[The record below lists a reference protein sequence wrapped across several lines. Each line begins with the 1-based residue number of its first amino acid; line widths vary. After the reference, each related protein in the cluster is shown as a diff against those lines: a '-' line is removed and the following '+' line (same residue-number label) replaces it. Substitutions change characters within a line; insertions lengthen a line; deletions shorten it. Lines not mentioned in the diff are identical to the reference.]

1 MKSFLKYVAEDI
13 IRDYGTDLSRIM
25 VVFPNKR
32 ASLFLNEELMKIVQK
47 PFWSP
52 NYMTISDMFLQ
63 NTSLQQA
70 DPIKLICDLHK
81 SFVKCTGVDET
92 LDHFYGWGQLLLA
105 DFDDL
110 DKNLGDARKIFINIA
125 DLHELDDDSYL
136 DEDKRRILK
145 KFFGNFKDTQNTE
158 LKRRFMALWN
168 HLYDI
173 YTDFNQRLASQ
184 GLAYEGALYR
194 HVIEADTLNLRYDTY
209 LFVGFNMMQQVE
221 TALYRRIKQDASCH
235 FYWDY
240 DKYYVG
246 QNKNEAGVY
255 INQYLKLF
263 GNKLSEPSLQN
274 GIYNNLNSKKK
285 ITYINAATENIQA
298 RYVND
303 WLMEKVEDDHGNL
316 VPRYQTG
323 RKTAIVLAD
332 ENLLS
337 TVIHSLPT
345 EIDSHVNITL
355 GYPLKQTPFFSLIMQ
370 LINLQTIGSV
380 KGSTAFRLHD
390 VVKALRHPYAKY
402 ISSNYQDLL
411 HKIEE
416 QKLYFLDR
424 DVLCAEEDE
433 GMNMMFADLEA
444 SENRCLALV
453 GYLVNILR
461 LIGSHANDGED
472 SLFQESLFR
481 TYTLINRL
489 KCLIESGDLDI
500 DIMTLQRLI
509 QQLFQNTNVP
519 FHGEPVIG
527 VQIMGVLETRNL
539 DFDHILVLSCNEGNL
554 PKGVND
560 SSFIPYSIRKAHG
573 LTTIDNKVAIFAYYF
588 YRLIQRAQDVTL
600 CYNSSTDEGHTGE
613 MSRFMLQ
620 LLVESKHVISRKTI
634 VSGQNVETHKAEVI
648 VKTPQMMEILDKPRL
663 ITPTFLNTYLRCA
676 KSFYYKY
683 ILSIREPEEL
693 EDEMDNRMFGNIF
706 HRAAQLFYLKFASNS
721 DIKIGTDGEKS
732 LIRPIVI
739 NKGDIQNAIKDE
751 SLLYRLVDQAFK
763 EELFKIKDQKKSPQY
778 NGLQLINREV
788 ITNYLKQLL
797 YIDIKLAPFTIKGL
811 EIKVE
816 KTFEFST
823 PSGTKNLRLGGF
835 IDRLD
840 EVSASESSDHNILGE
855 RIRVID
861 YKTGRIPSSLPKVVE
876 SLFDPNELDKH
887 TDYYLQAMLYSYI
900 VKQSKKLNPANES
913 VSPGLL
919 FIQQSGAS
927 DYEPTLKFGKEYI
940 SDVSPYKEKFF
951 AGLNHLI
958 SDIFDPNSQFAPT
971 EKKDRCELCPYK
983 TLCK

>member
-63 NTSLQQA
+63 NTSLQLA

-274 GIYNNLNSKKK
+274 SIYNNLNSKKK

-355 GYPLKQTPFFSLIMQ
+355 GYPLKQTPF
-370 LINLQTIGSV
+370 SV
-380 KGSTAFRLHD
+380 
-390 VVKALRHPYAKY
+390 
-402 ISSNYQDLL
+402 
-411 HKIEE
+411 
-416 QKLYFLDR
+416 
-424 DVLCAEEDE
+424 
-433 GMNMMFADLEA
+433 
-444 SENRCLALV
+444 
-453 GYLVNILR
+453 
-461 LIGSHANDGED
+461 
-472 SLFQESLFR
+472 
-481 TYTLINRL
+481 
-489 KCLIESGDLDI
+489 
-500 DIMTLQRLI
+500 
-509 QQLFQNTNVP
+509 
-519 FHGEPVIG
+519 
-527 VQIMGVLETRNL
+527 
-539 DFDHILVLSCNEGNL
+539 
-554 PKGVND
+554 
-560 SSFIPYSIRKAHG
+560 
-573 LTTIDNKVAIFAYYF
+573 
-588 YRLIQRAQDVTL
+588 
-600 CYNSSTDEGHTGE
+600 
-613 MSRFMLQ
+613 
-620 LLVESKHVISRKTI
+620 
-634 VSGQNVETHKAEVI
+634 
-648 VKTPQMMEILDKPRL
+648 
-663 ITPTFLNTYLRCA
+663 
-676 KSFYYKY
+676 
-683 ILSIREPEEL
+683 
-693 EDEMDNRMFGNIF
+693 
-706 HRAAQLFYLKFASNS
+706 
-721 DIKIGTDGEKS
+721 
-732 LIRPIVI
+732 
-739 NKGDIQNAIKDE
+739 
-751 SLLYRLVDQAFK
+751 
-763 EELFKIKDQKKSPQY
+763 
-778 NGLQLINREV
+778 
-788 ITNYLKQLL
+788 
-797 YIDIKLAPFTIKGL
+797 
-811 EIKVE
+811 
-816 KTFEFST
+816 
-823 PSGTKNLRLGGF
+823 
-835 IDRLD
+835 
-840 EVSASESSDHNILGE
+840 
-855 RIRVID
+855 
-861 YKTGRIPSSLPKVVE
+861 
-876 SLFDPNELDKH
+876 
-887 TDYYLQAMLYSYI
+887 
-900 VKQSKKLNPANES
+900 
-913 VSPGLL
+913 
-919 FIQQSGAS
+919 
-927 DYEPTLKFGKEYI
+927 
-940 SDVSPYKEKFF
+940 
-951 AGLNHLI
+951 
-958 SDIFDPNSQFAPT
+958 
-971 EKKDRCELCPYK
+971 
-983 TLCK
+983 

>member
-32 ASLFLNEELMKIVQK
+32 ASLFLNEELMKIVKK

-63 NTSLQQA
+63 NTSLQLA

-194 HVIEADTLNLRYDTY
+194 HVIEADTLNLHYDTY

-274 GIYNNLNSKKK
+274 GIYNNLNSQKK

-303 WLMEKVEDDHGNL
+303 WLMEKVEDEHGNL

-355 GYPLKQTPFFSLIMQ
+355 GYPLKQTPF
-370 LINLQTIGSV
+370 SV
-380 KGSTAFRLHD
+380 
-390 VVKALRHPYAKY
+390 
-402 ISSNYQDLL
+402 
-411 HKIEE
+411 
-416 QKLYFLDR
+416 
-424 DVLCAEEDE
+424 
-433 GMNMMFADLEA
+433 
-444 SENRCLALV
+444 
-453 GYLVNILR
+453 
-461 LIGSHANDGED
+461 
-472 SLFQESLFR
+472 
-481 TYTLINRL
+481 
-489 KCLIESGDLDI
+489 
-500 DIMTLQRLI
+500 
-509 QQLFQNTNVP
+509 
-519 FHGEPVIG
+519 
-527 VQIMGVLETRNL
+527 
-539 DFDHILVLSCNEGNL
+539 
-554 PKGVND
+554 
-560 SSFIPYSIRKAHG
+560 
-573 LTTIDNKVAIFAYYF
+573 
-588 YRLIQRAQDVTL
+588 
-600 CYNSSTDEGHTGE
+600 
-613 MSRFMLQ
+613 
-620 LLVESKHVISRKTI
+620 
-634 VSGQNVETHKAEVI
+634 
-648 VKTPQMMEILDKPRL
+648 
-663 ITPTFLNTYLRCA
+663 
-676 KSFYYKY
+676 
-683 ILSIREPEEL
+683 
-693 EDEMDNRMFGNIF
+693 
-706 HRAAQLFYLKFASNS
+706 
-721 DIKIGTDGEKS
+721 
-732 LIRPIVI
+732 
-739 NKGDIQNAIKDE
+739 
-751 SLLYRLVDQAFK
+751 
-763 EELFKIKDQKKSPQY
+763 
-778 NGLQLINREV
+778 
-788 ITNYLKQLL
+788 
-797 YIDIKLAPFTIKGL
+797 
-811 EIKVE
+811 
-816 KTFEFST
+816 
-823 PSGTKNLRLGGF
+823 
-835 IDRLD
+835 
-840 EVSASESSDHNILGE
+840 
-855 RIRVID
+855 
-861 YKTGRIPSSLPKVVE
+861 
-876 SLFDPNELDKH
+876 
-887 TDYYLQAMLYSYI
+887 
-900 VKQSKKLNPANES
+900 
-913 VSPGLL
+913 
-919 FIQQSGAS
+919 
-927 DYEPTLKFGKEYI
+927 
-940 SDVSPYKEKFF
+940 
-951 AGLNHLI
+951 
-958 SDIFDPNSQFAPT
+958 
-971 EKKDRCELCPYK
+971 
-983 TLCK
+983 

>member
-63 NTSLQQA
+63 NTSLQLA

-136 DEDKRRILK
+136 DEEKRRILK

-194 HVIEADTLNLRYDTY
+194 HVIEADTLNLHYDTY

-221 TALYRRIKQDASCH
+221 TALYRRIKQDATCH

-263 GNKLSEPSLQN
+263 GNKLSEPSIQN
-274 GIYNNLNSKKK
+274 DIYNNLNSKKK

-355 GYPLKQTPFFSLIMQ
+355 GYPLKQTPFYSLIMQ

-380 KGSTAFRLHD
+380 KGSTAFRLHY

-411 HKIEE
+411 NKIEE

-444 SENRCLALV
+444 SEKRCLALI

-489 KCLIESGDLDI
+489 KCLVESGDLDI
-500 DIMTLQRLI
+500 DMMTLQRLI
-509 QQLFQNTNVP
+509 QQLFQSTNVP

-600 CYNSSTDEGHTGE
+600 AYNSSTDEGHTGE

-620 LLVESKHVISRKTI
+620 LLVESKHVIRRKTI

-648 VKTPQMMEILDKPRL
+648 VKTPKMMEILDEPRL
-663 ITPTFLNTYLRCA
+663 ITPTFLNTYQRCA

-706 HRAAQLFYLKFASNS
+706 HRAAQLFYLKFASSS
-721 DIKIGTDGEKS
+721 DIKVETDGEKS
-732 LIRPIVI
+732 LIKPIVI
-739 NKGDIQNAIKDE
+739 TKGDIQNAIKDE

-763 EELFKIKDQKKSPQY
+763 EELFKIKDQKKTPQY

-797 YIDIKLAPFTIKGL
+797 YIDMKLAPFTIKGL

-823 PSGTKNLRLGGF
+823 PSGTKILRLGGF

-840 EVSASESSDHNILGE
+840 EVSASESSDNSILGE

-861 YKTGRIPSSLPKVVE
+861 YKTGRIPSSLPKEVE
-876 SLFDPNELDKH
+876 SLFDPNELEKH

-927 DYEPTLKFGKEYI
+927 GYEPTLKFRKDYI

-951 AGLNHLI
+951 EGLNHLI

-971 EKKDRCELCPYK
+971 EDKKRCELCPYK

>member
-1 MKSFLKYVAEDI
+1 
-13 IRDYGTDLSRIM
+13 
-25 VVFPNKR
+25 
-32 ASLFLNEELMKIVQK
+32 
-47 PFWSP
+47 
-52 NYMTISDMFLQ
+52 
-63 NTSLQQA
+63 
-70 DPIKLICDLHK
+70 
-81 SFVKCTGVDET
+81 
-92 LDHFYGWGQLLLA
+92 
-105 DFDDL
+105 
-110 DKNLGDARKIFINIA
+110 
-125 DLHELDDDSYL
+125 
-136 DEDKRRILK
+136 
-145 KFFGNFKDTQNTE
+145 
-158 LKRRFMALWN
+158 
-168 HLYDI
+168 
-173 YTDFNQRLASQ
+173 
-184 GLAYEGALYR
+184 
-194 HVIEADTLNLRYDTY
+194 
-209 LFVGFNMMQQVE
+209 
-221 TALYRRIKQDASCH
+221 
-235 FYWDY
+235 
-240 DKYYVG
+240 
-246 QNKNEAGVY
+246 
-255 INQYLKLF
+255 
-263 GNKLSEPSLQN
+263 
-274 GIYNNLNSKKK
+274 
-285 ITYINAATENIQA
+285 
-298 RYVND
+298 
-303 WLMEKVEDDHGNL
+303 
-316 VPRYQTG
+316 
-323 RKTAIVLAD
+323 
-332 ENLLS
+332 
-337 TVIHSLPT
+337 
-345 EIDSHVNITL
+345 
-355 GYPLKQTPFFSLIMQ
+355 MQ

-380 KGSTAFRLHD
+380 KGSTAFRLHY

-433 GMNMMFADLEA
+433 GMDMMFADLEA

-509 QQLFQNTNVP
+509 QQLFQSTNVP

-648 VKTPQMMEILDKPRL
+648 VKTPQMMEILEKPRL

-706 HRAAQLFYLKFASNS
+706 HRAAQLFYLKFASSS

-788 ITNYLKQLL
+788 ITNYLKHLL

-816 KTFEFST
+816 KLLNS
-823 PSGTKNLRLGGF
+823 LL
-835 IDRLD
+835 LL
-840 EVSASESSDHNILGE
+840 VQ
-855 RIRVID
+855 RI
-861 YKTGRIPSSLPKVVE
+861 
-876 SLFDPNELDKH
+876 
-887 TDYYLQAMLYSYI
+887 
-900 VKQSKKLNPANES
+900 
-913 VSPGLL
+913 
-919 FIQQSGAS
+919 
-927 DYEPTLKFGKEYI
+927 
-940 SDVSPYKEKFF
+940 
-951 AGLNHLI
+951 
-958 SDIFDPNSQFAPT
+958 
-971 EKKDRCELCPYK
+971 
-983 TLCK
+983 

>member
-13 IRDYGTDLSRIM
+13 IKDYGTDLSRIM

-63 NTSLQQA
+63 NTSLQLA

-136 DEDKRRILK
+136 DEEKRRILK

-221 TALYRRIKQDASCH
+221 TALYRRIKQDATCH

-263 GNKLSEPSLQN
+263 GNKLSEPSIQN
-274 GIYNNLNSKKK
+274 DVYNNLNSKKK

-337 TVIHSLPT
+337 TVIHSLPA

-355 GYPLKQTPFFSLIMQ
+355 GYPLKQTPFYSLIMQ

-380 KGSTAFRLHD
+380 KGSTAFRLHY

-411 HKIEE
+411 NKIEE

-424 DVLCAEEDE
+424 DVLCVEEDE

-444 SENRCLALV
+444 SENRCLALI

-489 KCLIESGDLDI
+489 KCLVESGDLDI

-509 QQLFQNTNVP
+509 QQLFQSTNVP

-600 CYNSSTDEGHTGE
+600 AYNSSTDEGHTGE

-620 LLVESKHVISRKTI
+620 LLVESKHVIRRKTI

-648 VKTPQMMEILDKPRL
+648 VKTPKMMEILDEPRL
-663 ITPTFLNTYLRCA
+663 ITPTFLNTYMRCA

-683 ILSIREPEEL
+683 IMSIREPEEL

-706 HRAAQLFYLKFASNS
+706 HRAAQLFYLKFASSS
-721 DIKIGTDGEKS
+721 DIKVETDGEKS
-732 LIRPIVI
+732 LIKPIVI
-739 NKGDIQNAIKDE
+739 TKGDIQNAIKDE

-763 EELFKIKDQKKSPQY
+763 EELFKIKDQKKTPQY

-788 ITNYLKQLL
+788 IANYLKQLL
-797 YIDIKLAPFTIKGL
+797 YIDMKLAPFTIKGL

-823 PSGTKNLRLGGF
+823 PSGTKILRLGGF

-840 EVSASESSDHNILGE
+840 EVSASESSDNSILGE

-861 YKTGRIPSSLPKVVE
+861 YKTGRIPSSLPKEVE

-900 VKQSKKLNPANES
+900 VKQSKQLNPANEP

-927 DYEPTLKFGKEYI
+927 GYEPTLKFGKEYI

-951 AGLNHLI
+951 EGLNHLI

-971 EKKDRCELCPYK
+971 EDKKRCELCPYK

>member
-63 NTSLQQA
+63 NTSLQLA

-221 TALYRRIKQDASCH
+221 TALYRRIKQDTSCH

-263 GNKLSEPSLQN
+263 DNKLSEPSLQN
-274 GIYNNLNSKKK
+274 GIYNNLNSQKK

-380 KGSTAFRLHD
+380 KGSTAFRLHY

-444 SENRCLALV
+444 SER
-453 GYLVNILR
+453 
-461 LIGSHANDGED
+461 
-472 SLFQESLFR
+472 
-481 TYTLINRL
+481 
-489 KCLIESGDLDI
+489 
-500 DIMTLQRLI
+500 
-509 QQLFQNTNVP
+509 
-519 FHGEPVIG
+519 
-527 VQIMGVLETRNL
+527 
-539 DFDHILVLSCNEGNL
+539 
-554 PKGVND
+554 
-560 SSFIPYSIRKAHG
+560 
-573 LTTIDNKVAIFAYYF
+573 
-588 YRLIQRAQDVTL
+588 
-600 CYNSSTDEGHTGE
+600 
-613 MSRFMLQ
+613 
-620 LLVESKHVISRKTI
+620 
-634 VSGQNVETHKAEVI
+634 
-648 VKTPQMMEILDKPRL
+648 
-663 ITPTFLNTYLRCA
+663 
-676 KSFYYKY
+676 
-683 ILSIREPEEL
+683 
-693 EDEMDNRMFGNIF
+693 
-706 HRAAQLFYLKFASNS
+706 
-721 DIKIGTDGEKS
+721 
-732 LIRPIVI
+732 
-739 NKGDIQNAIKDE
+739 
-751 SLLYRLVDQAFK
+751 
-763 EELFKIKDQKKSPQY
+763 
-778 NGLQLINREV
+778 
-788 ITNYLKQLL
+788 
-797 YIDIKLAPFTIKGL
+797 
-811 EIKVE
+811 
-816 KTFEFST
+816 
-823 PSGTKNLRLGGF
+823 
-835 IDRLD
+835 
-840 EVSASESSDHNILGE
+840 
-855 RIRVID
+855 
-861 YKTGRIPSSLPKVVE
+861 
-876 SLFDPNELDKH
+876 
-887 TDYYLQAMLYSYI
+887 
-900 VKQSKKLNPANES
+900 
-913 VSPGLL
+913 
-919 FIQQSGAS
+919 
-927 DYEPTLKFGKEYI
+927 
-940 SDVSPYKEKFF
+940 
-951 AGLNHLI
+951 
-958 SDIFDPNSQFAPT
+958 
-971 EKKDRCELCPYK
+971 
-983 TLCK
+983 